1 MNLRRYYH
9 EVSTTIRFI
18 KRDNLPTWEPPTE
31 FPDPKQITEICID
44 LETYDPELKRKA
56 LVGQRAVD
64 L

>member
-1 MNLRRYYH
+1 MRFQQQLDLLRG
-9 EVSTTIRFI
+9 
-18 KRDNLPTWEPPTE
+18 DNLPTWEPPTE

-44 LETYDPELKRKA
+44 LETYDPELKTKA